1 MMWPPP
7 GTSTVLI
14 PSLARLAITVAPA
27 SRIAEHANRKNVLTV
42 AFIGYTPR
50 RVYLQVDENSKEQE
64 RVKGGPW
71 SLPPDRLPPHPPP
84 PSNHLILQSV
94 TCDRAANT
102 R

>member
-71 SLPPDRLPPHPPP
+71 SLPPDRLPPTPRVFCKDV
-84 PSNHLILQSV
+84 ILWRL
-94 TCDRAANT
+94 TDKGARKL
-102 R
+102 